1 MSLNDLILF
10 TVIFGSTALAV
21 LFPYLGTGF
30 EPYILY
36 FMMCVLFLSFM
47 KIDFQVLLDT
57 SAAALIRLGR
67 LTAIKLIVLPALLY
81 LVASVLLPDY
91 GYQSCYFPV
100 FPPGWWRLLLQ
111 IFSTRM
117 WRKFFA

>member
-91 GYQSCYFPV
+91 AVPI
-100 FPPGWWRLLLQ
+100 LLLSG
-111 IFSTRM
+111 IST
-117 WRKFFA
+117 